1 MVSRI
6 VILVLLL
13 VLTSAEYAD
22 AGVSVERIAVQ
33 SGPPILLVKGE
44 FVFSD
49 GPAVLV
55 REVNATGAKVVTFN
69 SNGGNILAAMA
80 YGRTIR
86 SLGLSTFQLR
96 SAQCASACALA
107 FVGGV
112 VRQAEPGSIGVHQS
126 SFSPEEKVD
135 GHTAVAA
142 VQAMTAQIMTY
153 LLEMGVDPR
162 LLQLSLSVA
171 ANDMRY
177 LTAGEMN
184 DFKVTTSEASQPVVA
199 SHETLAHP
207 ETHDT
212 ETSMK
217 PVSLSVEDKALAF
230 MAKYHDA
237 WSRSNTD
244 ALVFMNAAYA
254 DNLSFYGKMASK
266 VTVLEE
272 KRKFAER
279 WPKRAYSV
287 RHGSERVSCSGSC
300 TLTGIVEW
308 FADSPSRSRRSSGAA
323 EFTLVWDATNEKIV
337 SEVGHV
343 LATDK
348 NVSEPVRI
356 IAQWQDENGKCRGG
370 SGDADATW
378 KACER
383 RDAIGSK
390 LDAVGWCYGR
400 QGEYG
405 YQMHWHR
412 CDDRVASAD
421 VQVSGTDA
429 RRFLPTD
436 YPAAVIYRG
445 KTKLPDFKKRDRD
458 FNSFRTRIRDGM
470 RQGPNYA
477 GRYSVI
483 QIGCGTGCS
492 FIIVGDNKTGRPT
505 NFPRGGEDNMYLQ
518 VQHQLDSRLL
528 TAQWADYDGGKCY
541 VEFFDFDGKY
551 GRH

>member
-6 VILVLLL
+6 IIFVWLL
-13 VLTSAEYAD
+13 VLTSAGCA
-22 AGVSVERIAVQ
+22 AAAVSVDRIPVQ
-33 SGPPILLVKGE
+33 SGPPILLVKGK

-49 GPAVLV
+49 DPAVLV
-55 REVNATGAKVVTFN
+55 REVNATGAKVGTFN

-142 VQAMTAQIMTY
+142 VQAITAQIMTY

-184 DFKVTTSEASQPVVA
+184 DYKVTTSAASQPVVA
-199 SHETLAHP
+199 SNGTLAQP
-207 ETHDT
+207 EIPNT
-212 ETSMK
+212 ETSTK
-217 PVSLSVEDKALAF
+217 PASLSVEDKALEF

-266 VTVLEE
+266 VTVLDD

-300 TLTGIVEW
+300 TVTGVVEW
-308 FADSPSRSRRSSGAA
+308 FADSPSRSRRSSAEIADTVRTFSVKVLRTASTSGLTSSTAA
-323 EFTLVWDATNEKIV
+323 
-337 SEVGHV
+337 
-343 LATDK
+343 
-348 NVSEPVRI
+348 
-356 IAQWQDENGKCRGG
+356 
-370 SGDADATW
+370 
-378 KACER
+378 
-383 RDAIGSK
+383 
-390 LDAVGWCYGR
+390 
-400 QGEYG
+400 
-405 YQMHWHR
+405 
-412 CDDRVASAD
+412 
-421 VQVSGTDA
+421 
-429 RRFLPTD
+429 
-436 YPAAVIYRG
+436 
-445 KTKLPDFKKRDRD
+445 
-458 FNSFRTRIRDGM
+458 SFR
-470 RQGPNYA
+470 
-477 GRYSVI
+477 
-483 QIGCGTGCS
+483 
-492 FIIVGDNKTGRPT
+492 
-505 NFPRGGEDNMYLQ
+505 
-518 VQHQLDSRLL
+518 
-528 TAQWADYDGGKCY
+528 
-541 VEFFDFDGKY
+541 
-551 GRH
+551 